1 MMIKICQ
8 GSEGKRAQISVHHRS
23 FKVLNLWELK
33 VQPGIILFHFNFS
46 LPFKIIAVKGAY
58 LYIEFNKKK
67 KKRFDSW

>member
-1 MMIKICQ
+1 MMIKTCQ
-8 GSEGKRAQISVHHRS
+8 GSEGKRGQIPVNHRS

-58 LYIEFNKKK
+58 LYIEFNQKKGLTAGK
-67 KKRFDSW
+67 